1 MNQDL
6 EHLRLLSIFHYVLA
20 GLAALFACFPLI
32 HLVIGI
38 VLVFVPE
45 KMTSNGEVPPE
56 FIGWFFVILAG
67 CFILEGLALAVFIA
81 VTGRFLSQRRR
92 YIFCMVVAAIECT
105 FMPLGTVLGVFT
117 LIVLTRDSVKK
128 LFEANQPLPPAA

>member
-32 HLVIGI
+32 HLVIGLI
-38 VLVFVPE
+38 FVFAPE
-45 KMTSNGEVPPE
+45 KMMSNGDAPPA
-56 FIGWFFVILAG
+56 FIGWFFVILAV
-67 CFILEGLALAVFIA
+67 CFILAGLALAVFIA

-92 YIFCMVVAAIECT
+92 HLFCMVVAAIECT
-105 FMPLGTVLGVFT
+105 FMPFGTALGVFT
-117 LIVLTRDSVKK
+117 LIVLTRDSVKE
-128 LFEANQPLPPAA
+128 LFKANQSL